1 MDTIESSGQ
10 KLDDEKLNRVL
21 STKLSID
28 DYNTCKVIAQKL
40 FENRYIKEAT
50 TSELIRELLLFS
62 INDYKNRKMDN
73 LEVIL
78 GKID

>member
-1 MDTIESSGQ
+1 LVEAGQ
-10 KLDDEKLNRVL
+10 QLDNEKLNVVL

-28 DYNTCKVIAQKL
+28 DYNTREIIAQKL
-40 FENRYIKEAT
+40 FENRYLNEPT

-62 INDYKNRKMDN
+62 INEYKNRRMDN

-78 GKID
+78 GKTD

>member
-1 MDTIESSGQ
+1 MVEAGQ
-10 KLDDEKLNRVL
+10 QLDNEKLNIVL

-28 DYNTCKVIAQKL
+28 DYNTREIIAQKL
-40 FENRYIKEAT
+40 FENRYLNEPT

-62 INDYKNRKMDN
+62 INEYKNRRMDN

-78 GKID
+78 GKTD

>member
-1 MDTIESSGQ
+1 MVEAGQ
-10 KLDDEKLNRVL
+10 QLDNEKLNIVL

-28 DYNTCKVIAQKL
+28 DYNTYEMIAQKL
-40 FENRYIKEAT
+40 FENRYLNEPT

-62 INDYKNRKMDN
+62 INEYKDRRMDN

-78 GKID
+78 GKTD

>member
-1 MDTIESSGQ
+1 MVEAGQ
-10 KLDDEKLNRVL
+10 QLDNEKLNVVL

-28 DYNTCKVIAQKL
+28 DYNTREIIAQKL
-40 FENRYIKEAT
+40 FENRYLNEPT

-62 INDYKNRKMDN
+62 INEYKNRRMDN

-78 GKID
+78 GKTD